1 MRSHRHIL
9 ILACAGVLAAVP
21 VAGAQRQGFRLVEQ
35 GIEDVEPAAVSL
47 RVPWVDLRE
56 PLGFDEVWQGLW
68 SDPFLGEREVFMRSS
83 GAITAVF
90 PRSSYVQTEEGT
102 LVEIPAGTI
111 FYLGRPPAGLER
123 APERE
128 SPPGR
133 IDLRRNTALTAAPSA
148 QDAAASVRIE
158 AAGSHV
164 EFGIWTSE
172 TYRTARVARLLRSA
186 AGAESSDDDSGT
198 ERDSRAFIRMRDG
211 VVEDYWID

>member
-1 MRSHRHIL
+1 MRPRPGIL
-9 ILACAGVLAAVP
+9 ILACVAMLAAVP
-21 VAGAQRQGFRLVEQ
+21 VAGAQRQGFRRLIEQ

-68 SDPFLGEREVFMRSS
+68 SGPFLGEREVFMRSS

-90 PRSSYVQTEEGT
+90 PRSSYVQTEAGT
-102 LVEIPAGTI
+102 LVDIPAGTI
-111 FYLGRPPAGLER
+111 FYLGQPTTDLER

-133 IDLRRNTALTAAPSA
+133 IDLRRDTALNAAASPQDPAASRRN
-148 QDAAASVRIE
+148 DAAAP
-158 AAGSHV
+158 HV

-172 TYRTARVARLLRSA
+172 AYRTARVARLLQSA
-186 AGAESSDDDSGT
+186 ARAESSDEDADS
-198 ERDSRAFIRMRDG
+198 
-211 VVEDYWID
+211 